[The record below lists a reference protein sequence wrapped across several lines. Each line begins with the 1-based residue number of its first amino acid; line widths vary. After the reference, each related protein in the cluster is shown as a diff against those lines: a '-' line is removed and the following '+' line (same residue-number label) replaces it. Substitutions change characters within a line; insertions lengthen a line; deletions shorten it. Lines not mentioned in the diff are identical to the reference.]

1 MSPSSE
7 PGSFMQTSDDAYE
20 KFILRHLQHYG
31 LLTGRVT
38 SPPRTNNPSYDR
50 WAVSQDYQSC
60 THSPDSPDSNSG
72 DELDTEK
79 TFHLRLP
86 KPLRTRQLLID
97 FDGGRPIPRLREP
110 RDLFSI
116 PSLSSSFQGV
126 RWPVECEVTV
136 GNIYHTEWDPPQAE
150 PFYQCTGHE
159 RTPMTVGEEKGNLVY
174 LIDPATKTAHF
185 TCSRVGGSRGPIKDV
200 HCPSRQEPPLAF
212 ESRFESA
219 NLQKAVQ
226 VGVHDYELTLRH
238 DLYTTK
244 HTQWFYFRV
253 QNMKAGIAYRFTVVN
268 LLKSSSLYCSGMRPL
283 LYSEQCAR
291 EYGQGWTRTGANIKY
306 YRNNKEQDGRPLYS
320 LTWTFEFPHEGDT
333 CYLAHC
339 YPYTYSDLQRYL
351 CSVMRQPSKAAY
363 CKLRVLCRS
372 LAGNPVYVLTITA
385 PGSSSDERNV
395 KQAVVVTARVHP
407 GETNSSWIMQGFLDF
422 LLSDSPDA
430 CLLREMFV
438 FKVVPMLNPDGV
450 VVGNYRCSLAGRDL
464 NRNYRTLL
472 QESFPCVWHTRNM
485 VKRLRSEREVVLYC
499 DLHGHSR
506 KNNVFMYGCDS
517 RSSTSA
523 NLQERVFPLMMSK
536 NAHDKFSFRS
546 CKFKVQKSK
555 EGTGRIVMWKLGIRN
570 SYTMESTF
578 GGSTLG
584 SRTGTHFTTQD
595 LKSIGYYLC
604 DTLLDYSDPDTSK
617 TNQCLAELSALLR
630 LEIRRRLGQDL
641 DSSLSLGGL
650 SVSDIESSTSGS
662 NSSESDGP
670 PVHLVNTPDQ
680 PQKRHLRS
688 RKERDRLHHSLGR
701 ETISKAVQK
710 NTESQ
715 ACSVPVKKAQDTLA
729 MVKETE
735 KRQQQSKACP
745 PQCTI
750 CAHHGLRLRCTAQQS
765 GSAWTPHHV
774 NLTNHS
780 SGQEGETTHNLC
792 RGGAN
797 LCGGEAVP
805 SVPRRPVSV
814 GAGQSGVKDRQL
826 LPMHLS
832 AMTLCPRLKGQ
843 QEKPPQYTP
852 PAHRVVPESM
862 PTNWLATCRSVCFYL
877 ARSQRQ
883 IPPCN
888 KHRTVAKVSIRYY
901 LPESGPAINSI
912 NQKGKCGIDQEND
925 TIGLSQSTTV
935 KNGDKDLTHEA
946 ASSKPKICNTTFL
959 PDLHCMDIHGKSHGQ
974 PSGDQAGLG
983 MIKLD
988 TGKLTDLRG
997 SIGQNI
1003 PRVVPG
1009 PPESRF
1015 TLRPLADDHKT
1026 CVLTQVTL
1034 QDSSP
1039 DTSAE
1044 CGRLDQLQ
1052 SQRLARNREQ
1062 PLAKGLFAA
1071 DRQSC

>member
-1 MSPSSE
+1 MNPASE
-7 PGSFMQTSDDAYE
+7 PDSSMQTSDDAYD

-31 LLTGRVT
+31 LFTGRVT
-38 SPPRTNNPSYDR
+38 CPPQTSAPSYDR
-50 WAVSQDYQSC
+50 WAVSQDCQSD
-60 THSPDSPDSNSG
+60 THSTDSPDSNSG

-79 TFHLRLP
+79 TFPLRLP
-86 KPLRTRQLLID
+86 KTLRTRQLLID

-110 RDLFSI
+110 RDLFAI
-116 PSLSSSFQGV
+116 PSCSSPFQGV

-136 GNIYHTEWDPPQAE
+136 GHIYHTEWDPPKAE

-174 LIDPATKTAHF
+174 LINPATKTAHF
-185 TCSRVGGSRGPIKDV
+185 TCSRVGGSQGPIKDV
-200 HCPSRQEPPLAF
+200 HCSSSQEPPLAF
-212 ESRFESA
+212 ESRFESG

-226 VGVHDYELTLRH
+226 VDVHDYELTLRH

-253 QNMKAGIAYRFTVVN
+253 QNMKAAITYRFTIIN

-283 LYSEQCAR
+283 LYSEQSAR
-291 EYGQGWTRTGANIKY
+291 EHGQGWTRTGASIKY
-306 YRNNKEQDGRPLYS
+306 YRNNREQDGRPL
-320 LTWTFEFPHEGDT
+320 
-333 CYLAHC
+333 
-339 YPYTYSDLQRYL
+339 
-351 CSVMRQPSKAAY
+351 VMRQPSKTAC

-385 PGSSSDERNV
+385 PGGSLGERHV

-422 LLSDSPDA
+422 LLGDSPDA

-485 VKRLRSEREVVLYC
+485 VKRLLSEREVVLYC

-517 RSSTSA
+517 RSSSSV

-584 SRTGTHFTTQD
+584 NRTGTHFTTQD

-604 DTLLDYSDPDTSK
+604 DTLLDYCDPDTTK

-641 DSSLSLGGL
+641 DSSLSLGGV

-670 PVHLVNTPDQ
+670 PVHLMNTPDQ

-701 ETISKAVQK
+701 KTISKAVQK
-710 NTESQ
+710 NTESPP
-715 ACSVPVKKAQDTLA
+715 CSVPVKKAQDTLA

-735 KRQQQSKACP
+735 TRQMEA
-745 PQCTI
+745 
-750 CAHHGLRLRCTAQQS
+750 
-765 GSAWTPHHV
+765 
-774 NLTNHS
+774 
-780 SGQEGETTHNLC
+780 ETTHDLC
-792 RGGAN
+792 RGGAT
-797 LCGGEAVP
+797 GDEAAP

-814 GAGQSGVKDRQL
+814 GAVKQSGVKDRQL
-826 LPMHLS
+826 QSMHLS
-832 AMTLCPRLKGQ
+832 AMTLCPRVKAHQG
-843 QEKPPQYTP
+843 KPRHYTL

-862 PTNWLATCRSVCFYL
+862 PSSWLGTCRSVCFYL

-912 NQKGKCGIDQEND
+912 RQRGKHGTGQEND
-925 TIGLSQSTTV
+925 TMGLSQSTTV
-935 KNGDKDLTHEA
+935 KNGDKDLNMTKTHEA
-946 ASSKPKICNTTFL
+946 ASSKPKICSSTFL
-959 PDLHCMDIHGKSHGQ
+959 PDLHCMDIYGKSHGQ
-974 PSGDQAGLG
+974 PPGDQAGLG

-988 TGKLTDLRG
+988 TGKLTELRG

-1003 PRVVPG
+1003 PRMVPA
-1009 PPESRF
+1009 PSEKRF

-1026 CVLTQVTL
+1026 CLLSQVTL
-1034 QDSSP
+1034 QVSSP

-1044 CGRLDQLQ
+1044 CDIPYKPDKNG
-1052 SQRLARNREQ
+1052 EQ
-1062 PLAKGLFAA
+1062 PLPKELFAA
-1071 DRQSC
+1071 QIDKVVKY